1 MCGSHHIRTNLTQIY
16 AVRTKKPRIV
26 RGLKVLSEAD
36 LVVVADQNFS
46 NLYGVCRCTF
56 AYVISNYP

>member
-16 AVRTKKPRIV
+16 AVRTKKPRSLRGFGFIRQ
-26 RGLKVLSEAD
+26 RGL
-36 LVVVADQNFS
+36 VVIANQNFS